1 MKTHLG
7 ASTSQ
12 KNLEEKSKR
21 HPNMKDHLMSKSQF
35 GTFGVP
41 NGTLKGQNFPD
52 LGFGPTAFGW
62 RLCIPFSIFSQKDAS
77 RFKALIIRTYFF

>member
-7 ASTSQ
+7 ASTGQ

-21 HPNMKDHLMSKSQF
+21 HLNTKERSMSKRQF

-41 NGTLKGQNFPD
+41 NGTLKGPNFPL
-52 LGFGPTAFGW
+52 LGFGPTAFG
-62 RLCIPFSIFSQKDAS
+62 
-77 RFKALIIRTYFF
+77 